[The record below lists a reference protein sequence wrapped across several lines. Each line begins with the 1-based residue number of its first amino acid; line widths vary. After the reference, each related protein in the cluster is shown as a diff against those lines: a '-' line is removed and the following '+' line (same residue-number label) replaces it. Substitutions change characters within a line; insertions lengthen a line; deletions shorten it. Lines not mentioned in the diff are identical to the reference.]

1 MQDTPPRPP
10 ASSPP
15 PDVPAQA
22 DDGEAQ
28 LQARAAWYYY
38 LGGMT
43 QQEIADRLGLTRL
56 RVNRLIGQAR
66 SDGLVRIDIGLP
78 LAKCVALEEKLK
90 ARLGLDDVTVV
101 PTVPDADA
109 LQQAIGEAAGSMLDS
124 LLKDGTG
131 LGVGWGRTL
140 RAAVRRL
147 TPRRFAAS
155 WVAALMGGLTR
166 GSGTNTFEVSTE
178 FARVLGA
185 ECYYVAA
192 PIYCPST
199 ESRSTLLTHYGL
211 ADVMRRARESHIALV
226 SCGDLTSR
234 SLLAT
239 TNIVSECIPELKR
252 AGTVG
257 DLLGTFLDADGR
269 PVDHPLNGRVMA
281 LSPAELKACP
291 ISILAS
297 GGGAKL
303 PIVRAILRA
312 GYVRRLVTDEAT
324 GEGLL

>member
-1 MQDTPPRPP
+1 LEDPQPVPLPDAP
-10 ASSPP
+10 AALS
-15 PDVPAQA
+15 DA
-22 DDGEAQ
+22 EAQ
-28 LQARAAWYYY
+28 LQARVAWYYY
-38 LGGMT
+38 VGAMT

-56 RVNRLIGQAR
+56 RVNRMVGQAR
-66 SDGLVRIDIGLP
+66 TDGLVRIDIRLP
-78 LAKCVALEEKLK
+78 LASCVALEEKLK

-101 PTVPDADA
+101 PTLPDADA
-109 LQQAIGEAAGSMLDS
+109 LQQAIGEAAGTMLDP
-124 LLKDGTG
+124 LLRNGIG

-147 TPRRFAAS
+147 TPRRLSAS
-155 WVAALMGGLTR
+155 WVATLMGGLTR
-166 GSGTNTFEVSTE
+166 GSGINTFEVATE
-178 FARVLGA
+178 FARVIGA

-211 ADVMRRARESHIALV
+211 AEVMRRARGGHVALV

-239 TNIVSECIPELKR
+239 THIVSECIADLKR
-252 AGTVG
+252 AGAVG

-281 LSPAELKACP
+281 LPVAELKAYP
-291 ISILAS
+291 LSILAS
-297 GGGAKL
+297 GGSEKL
-303 PIVRAILRA
+303 PIVRGILRG